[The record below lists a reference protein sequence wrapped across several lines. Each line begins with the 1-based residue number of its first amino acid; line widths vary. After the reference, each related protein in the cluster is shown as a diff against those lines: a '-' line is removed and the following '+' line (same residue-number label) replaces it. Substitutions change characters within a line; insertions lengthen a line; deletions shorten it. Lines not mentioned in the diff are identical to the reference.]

1 MLNSDSTASND
12 PAFLRT
18 LHNTAGRDISARAI
32 DMEFSGARGIGLNG
46 SGAFQRAFSYPEQGS
61 SYYLRQCKVLSP
73 SSGGKRPSRLSD
85 PHQG

>member
-1 MLNSDSTASND
+1 MTLRSYAHSIIQPGEIYLPGLLIWNS
-12 PAFLRT
+12 P
-18 LHNTAGRDISARAI
+18 GP
-32 DMEFSGARGIGLNG
+32 RGIGLNG

-85 PHQG
+85 PYQG